1 MDSAKDLKE
10 QGESSEVREVSDQH
24 VAPQE
29 TPRESLD
36 KLRDKPGEEVA
47 KPQPV
52 PWKEGVSGGLHQQPG
67 HHLIPSQRVKI
78 LSITFLLLISGCFG
92 FLGGWLGSHA
102 DDKTATTE
110 KQQVV
115 LKSQGELIS
124 TIAQNVGQSVV
135 SVDVTSSSNAGIGQY
150 LNFGMPEQTTQ
161 QQSAGTGIILTKDG
175 LIVTNRHV
183 VPSGTTNVS
192 ITLSDGTKFTDV
204 EVLGRTSS
212 RDSLDIAFLKI
223 KDTKGKNLVPAQIGD
238 SSKVKV
244 GDATIAIGNAL
255 GQFQNT
261 VTSGII
267 SGYGRSV
274 QASSSSGS
282 QSENLEDLFQT
293 DAAINE
299 GNSGGPLVNIDGEV
313 IGINTAVAGD
323 AQNIG
328 FSIPINDVKGL
339 IDSVKAT
346 GRLERPY
353 LGVVYVSLTDDIAE
367 QYKLGA
373 KRGAY
378 IPSASALG
386 EDPIANGSPAE
397 KAGIKEGDII
407 TKVGDTSIDAS
418 HSLTSVLGRYKV
430 GSQVNLDI
438 VRDGKHQ
445 TITVTLSAAP
455 AVN

>member
-1 MDSAKDLKE
+1 MDSAKDPKE
-10 QGESSEVREVSDQH
+10 QAENTDDSQQPTTLEQEQPVTLPDKPTDESGKSLP
-24 VAPQE
+24 APWKGKE
-29 TPRESLD
+29 GSLD
-36 KLRDKPGEEVA
+36 SSQSSA
-47 KPQPV
+47 
-52 PWKEGVSGGLHQQPG
+52 

-124 TIAQNVGQSVV
+124 NIAQRVGQSVV
-135 SVDVTSSSNAGIGQY
+135 SVDVTSSSNAGMGQY
-150 LNFGMPEQTTQ
+150 LNFGVPEQSTQ
-161 QQSAGTGIILTKDG
+161 QQSAGTGIILSKDG

-183 VPSGTTNVS
+183 VPDGTTSVS
-192 ITLSDGTKFTDV
+192 VTLSDGTKFTDV
-204 EVLGRTSS
+204 EVLGRTSN

-223 KDTKGKNLVPAQIGD
+223 KDTKGKSLSPAEIGD

-274 QASSSSGS
+274 QASSGSGS

-299 GNSGGPLVNIDGEV
+299 GNSGGPLVNIDGQV

-339 IDSVKAT
+339 IDSVKQT
-346 GRLERPY
+346 GKLERPY
-353 LGVVYVSLTDDIAE
+353 LGVIYVSLTDDIAE

-378 IPSASALG
+378 IPSASVLG
-386 EDPIANGSPAE
+386 EDPIVNGSPAE
-397 KAGIKEGDII
+397 KAGLKEGDII
-407 TKVGDTSIDAS
+407 TKVGNTAIDGN
-418 HSLTSVLGRYKV
+418 HSLTGVLGRYKV
-430 GSQVNLDI
+430 GSVVDLDI
-438 VRDGKHQ
+438 VRNGKHQ
-445 TITVTLSAAP
+445 TISVTLSAAP
-455 AVN
+455 NAN